1 MSTSANSTDWD
12 SYSAEFGP
20 DSSYD
25 RGANRRHGLG
35 DARTSVISVTSGKGG
50 VGKTTLVIN
59 LALQL
64 AKSGKRVLILDG
76 DLGMANV
83 DIMFGVRA
91 ERTILD
97 IVKGE
102 ADISEVLL
110 EVSRNVTL
118 IPGGSGIFD
127 LQNLSVFEKQ
137 ALLDQVSALGPSYDV
152 MLIDTAP
159 GIDDN
164 VLYLNNAAQEICV
177 VVTPDPASL
186 ADSYALIKVLHQR
199 CRENRF
205 SVICNQVK
213 DEADGRKIFERLDS
227 VAAKFLHV
235 SLDYLGGIPADPI
248 LRQATRSAQIVS
260 RAYPEAPSSRAIS
273 QLSQRF
279 RGCGAVQ
286 ECKGSLQFFW
296 EQLVRLA

>member
-1 MSTSANSTDWD
+1 MNSSSHSSSSSTPTFATGRQGIGT
-12 SYSAEFGP
+12 AGT
-20 DSSYD
+20 
-25 RGANRRHGLG
+25 R
-35 DARTSVISVTSGKGG
+35 VISVTSGKGG
-50 VGKTTLVIN
+50 VGKTSLVVN
-59 LALQL
+59 MAHQF
-64 AKSGKRVLILDG
+64 AREGSRVLILDG

-83 DIMFGVRA
+83 DIMFNVRP

-102 ADISEVLL
+102 ASISEVLI
-110 EVSRNVTL
+110 EVARNIVL
-118 IPGGSGIFD
+118 IPGGSGISE

-137 ALLDQVSALGPSYDV
+137 ALLDQVSALGSLYDV

-164 VLYLNNAAQEICV
+164 VLYLNSAAQEICV
-177 VVTPDPASL
+177 VVTPEPASI

-205 SVICNQVK
+205 SIICNQVK
-213 DEADGRKIFERLDS
+213 DEADGRKLFERIAS
-227 VAAKFLHV
+227 VAQSFLYI
-235 SLDYLGGIPADPI
+235 SLDYAGSVPADPA
-248 LRQATRSAQIVS
+248 LRQSTRSQQLVLKAV
-260 RAYPEAPSSRAIS
+260 PTAPSSVAIS
-273 QLSQRF
+273 QLA
-279 RGCGAVQ
+279 RGFSGYRHVS